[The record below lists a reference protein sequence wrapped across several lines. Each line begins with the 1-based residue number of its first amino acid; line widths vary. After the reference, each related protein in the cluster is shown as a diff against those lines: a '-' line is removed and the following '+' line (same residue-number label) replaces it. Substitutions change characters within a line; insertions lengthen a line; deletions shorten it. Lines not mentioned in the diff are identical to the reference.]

1 MNEFKNEKEKGKNV
15 YKILFIAV
23 FILLIVLIG
32 YLTFTRVLDS
42 KKLFGKEDNQ
52 QTQENQQN
60 KETDVKFLE
69 KELDIE
75 STLVSSLFK
84 SVNVPDSI
92 ALSWKNI
99 NNNSIVTV
107 NDLSYEDKFLITLAN
122 TNTDFSRCDD
132 EIKNKILNSFAT
144 GGVSYGCG
152 IFANSVFYEPE
163 TQKWQDDVD
172 AWSLVYKE
180 FDIKTNMNALF
191 GKNTYERK
199 EIIAGASQDYL
210 YIDSLNGYIP
220 VDVPKGGIKPEINEK
235 LSSAIKYNDKI
246 VINVTATYKGISEE
260 DTYYNFKYTFNYDKD
275 DESYYFY
282 SLEKTKK

>member
-1 MNEFKNEKEKGKNV
+1 MNEFNNEKEKGKNV
-15 YKILFIAV
+15 YKVLFIVV
-23 FILLIVLIG
+23 FVLLIGLIG
-32 YLTFTRVLDS
+32 YLTFTRVLNS

-60 KETDVKFLE
+60 KESDVKFLE

-75 STLVSSLFK
+75 SGLVSSLFK
-84 SVNVPDSI
+84 NVNVDSI
-92 ALSWKNI
+92 ALSWKNVD
-99 NNNSIVTV
+99 NNSIVTV

-122 TNTDFSRCDD
+122 TNMDFSRCDD
-132 EIKNKILNSFAT
+132 EIKNKILNSFT
-144 GGVSYGCG
+144 PGVSYGCG
-152 IFANSVFYEPE
+152 ILTNSVFYEPE

-172 AWSLVYKE
+172 AWSIVYKE

-199 EIIAGASQDYL
+199 EKIAGESKDYL

-220 VDVPKGGIKPEINEK
+220 VDVPKGGIKPFVQETLK
-235 LSSAIKYNDKI
+235 SAIKYDNKI
-246 VINVTATYKGISEE
+246 VIKVDASVENKRYDFT
-260 DTYYNFKYTFNYDKD
+260 YTFNYNND
-275 DESYYFY
+275 DASYYFY

>member
-1 MNEFKNEKEKGKNV
+1 MNELNNEKEKGKNV

-23 FILLIVLIG
+23 FVLLIGLIG
-32 YLTFTRVLDS
+32 YLTFTRVLNS

-60 KETDVKFLE
+60 KESDVKFLE

-75 STLVSSLFK
+75 SGLVSSLFK
-84 SVNVPDSI
+84 SVNVDSI
-92 ALSWKNI
+92 ALSWKNVD
-99 NNNSIVTV
+99 NNLIVTV
-107 NDLSYEDKFLITLAN
+107 NDLSYDDKFLITIAN
-122 TNTDFSRCDD
+122 TNMDFSRCDD
-132 EIKNKILNSFAT
+132 EIKNKILNSFT
-144 GGVSYGCG
+144 PGVSYGCG
-152 IFANSVFYEPE
+152 NLTNSIFYEPE

-172 AWSLVYKE
+172 AWSPVYKE

-191 GKNTYERK
+191 GKKTYEKK
-199 EIIAGASQDYL
+199 EKITGASKDYL

-220 VDVPKGGIKPEINEK
+220 VEVPKGGIKPEINEK

-246 VINVTATYKGISEE
+246 VINVTATYKGINEE
-260 DTYYNFKYTFNYDKD
+260 DTYYNFKYTFNYNKD